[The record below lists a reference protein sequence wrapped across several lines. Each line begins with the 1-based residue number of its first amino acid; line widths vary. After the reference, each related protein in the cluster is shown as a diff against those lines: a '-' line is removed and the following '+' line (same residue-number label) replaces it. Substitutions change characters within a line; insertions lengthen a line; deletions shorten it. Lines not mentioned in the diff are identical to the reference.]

1 MTAAPLRTVVVG
13 LGKIG
18 LGYADDPVMAR
29 HYPFA
34 THAQVLARHPAFE
47 WGGAVDLAPEARR
60 AACERWGVPLVAA
73 EVGEVADA
81 YRPEVVVLATPP
93 ESRLEILEQLPD
105 VRAVLVE
112 KPLGRTLEEG
122 ESFLAWCRARGIPVQ
137 VALWRRADA
146 AFRELALTLGE
157 RIGAVQAAFALYGNG
172 LLNNGTH
179 VVDFVRMLLGEVTEV
194 QAAAGVAP
202 YREGPIRDDVNLPFH
217 LALASGAGVSV
228 QPLRFAHFR
237 ENGVDIWGESG
248 RLSVL
253 QEGLKIR
260 WYPRRENRGMQGERE
275 VDSDCPV
282 EVPSTVGHAFYALYD
297 DLAEALRRGTPLC
310 SPGES
315 ALRTARVVQ
324 AVLDSSARGGA
335 PVRIG

>member
-1 MTAAPLRTVVVG
+1 MAGAPLRTVVVG
-13 LGKIG
+13 LGRIG

-34 THAQVLARHPAFE
+34 THAQVLAAHPAFE
-47 WGGAVDLAPEARR
+47 WGAAVDLSEDARR
-60 AACERWGVPLVAA
+60 AARERWGVPRVAARVEEVAA
-73 EVGEVADA
+73 EYAPEVA
-81 YRPEVVVLATPP
+81 VLATPP
-93 ESRLEILEQLPD
+93 ESRLEILERLPS

-112 KPLGRTLEEG
+112 KPLGRTVAEG
-122 ESFLAWCRARGIPVQ
+122 EAFLAWCRERGVPVQ

-146 AFRELALTLGE
+146 GFRELAATLRD
-157 RIGAVQAAFALYGNG
+157 RIGQPQAAFALYGNG

-179 VVDFVRMLLGEVTEV
+179 VVDFVRMLLGEVVAV
-194 QAAAGVAP
+194 QAAAGIAP
-202 YREGPIRDDVNLPFH
+202 YREGPIRDDVNVPFH

-228 QPLRFAHFR
+228 QPLRFEHYR

-248 RLSVL
+248 RFSIL
-253 QEGLKIR
+253 QEGLRMR

-275 VDSDCPV
+275 VDSDAAV
-282 EVPSTVGHAFYALYD
+282 EVPSTVGHAFYALYT
-297 DLAEALRRGTPLC
+297 DLADALREGTSPC

-324 AVLDSSARGGA
+324 AVLDSAASGGA
-335 PVRIG
+335 AVGMG